1 VENTHQRVGGVRTIV
16 TVREMSLFA
25 QKWPS
30 AKSLEAPSYDLPLG
44 VECVGGGPAIYR
56 RRSFLLSSAYF
67 SFSSG

>member
-1 VENTHQRVGGVRTIV
+1 MENTHQRVGGVRTIV

-44 VECVGGGPAIYR
+44 VECVGGGPVIYR
-56 RRSFLLSSAYF
+56 R
-67 SFSSG
+67 